1 MNFFKITLENGVKR
15 IINLSNVSSI
25 TLNKKLITVK
35 YNFSNTSGHMFLG
48 SGIIDSNLYEENIYY
63 DNQTCA
69 ETEFEKFEKFENSFY
84 KK

>member
-1 MNFFKITLENGVKR
+1 MNFFKITLGNGMKR

-35 YNFSNTSGHMFLG
+35 YNFSNTSGYMFFG
-48 SGIIDSNLYEENIYY
+48 SGMIDCNPYEENIHY

-69 ETEFEKFEKFENSFY
+69 ETEFEKFENSFY
-84 KK
+84 KKS